1 MTEVHN
7 KQTIGKL
14 LLDAG
19 KLKAEDADRIINT
32 QKKYGLRFGDAAIKL
47 GLLTEDDI
55 SQAVSQQFDYS
66 FLNIDNDSID
76 KKVVAAFQSFGPQI
90 EALRGLR
97 SQLSLR
103 WFTDKTSLV
112 VTAANKR
119 QGTSYVSANM
129 AVMFSQMGYNTLLI
143 DADMRNPSQQSLFKS
158 SNRVGLS
165 DLLAKRSELNCIKTV
180 EGIDNLSVLFSGTT
194 PPNPLELLGNGRFAE
209 LNKKL
214 SQTYEVIII
223 DSPAMLEYSDA
234 QLLTS
239 VTGGCVLVA
248 KKHSASFSGLEKA
261 KKQIAVAGAEPVGV
275 VFNEF

>member
-1 MTEVHN
+1 MTEIHN

-32 QKKYGLRFGDAAIKL
+32 QKKFGLRFGDAAIKL
-47 GLLTEDDI
+47 GLLSEDDI

-66 FLNIDNDSID
+66 FLNVDDESID
-76 KKVVAAFQSFGPQI
+76 KKVVAAFHSFGHKI
-90 EALRGLR
+90 EALRALR

-112 VTAANKR
+112 ITGAKSG
-119 QGTSYVSANM
+119 QGASYVSANL
-129 AVMFSQMGYNTLLI
+129 AVMFSQLGYKTLLI
-143 DADMRNPSQQSLFKS
+143 DADMRKPSQQGLFKR

-165 DLLAKRSELNCIKTV
+165 DLLAKRSEMNCIKSI

-209 LNKKL
+209 LNKALAL
-214 SQTYEVIII
+214 SFEVIII

-248 KKHSASFSGLEKA
+248 KKNDASFADLEKA
-261 KKQIAVAGAEPVGV
+261 KNQIAVAGAEPVGV
-275 VFNEF
+275 VFNAF